1 MGSDPHM
8 SHLDVGRR
16 RRCLATPDTSGA
28 SRGSEMSAF
37 SLSKPSFGLHSCVD
51 DHYSSSVNSKSLRG
65 QLVLWAL
72 ARDER
77 SRGTGDHWAQ
87 LQKEAV
93 DVRKTAGK

>member
-1 MGSDPHM
+1 MNGIGS
-8 SHLDVGRR
+8 SYV
-16 RRCLATPDTSGA
+16 TSGCWKA
-28 SRGSEMSAF
+28 TTLPRYSRGSEMSAF